1 MRITDHAEMLDI
13 EGEHGIVHLTLLWDE
28 KNLVLVD
35 TGFPGQFELILAA
48 IEHTG
53 HKPEDLTHIIITHQ
67 DVDHIGCL
75 KEFKTKWPHIQV
87 LAHEEE
93 APYID
98 GRKPP
103 VKLSI
108 LEAKIDKLPED
119 RKQYAKSLKKDF
131 ANHHKLQINID
142 KTIAD
147 GEKLDLCGGI
157 EAIFTPG
164 HTPGHICLFIKD
176 VHLLIS
182 GDAMNIAN
190 GKPVGPRLEICYDME
205 QAKKSCLKMAG
216 YKVEAIVAYHGGLLT
231 GQLQEQI
238 KDMAEKL

>member
-13 EGEHGIVHLTLLWDE
+13 KADNGIVHLTLLWDE

-48 IEHTG
+48 IEQTG
-53 HKPEDLTHIIITHQ
+53 HNPEDLTYIIITHQ
-67 DVDHIGCL
+67 DIDHIGCL

-98 GRKPP
+98 GRKTP
-103 VKLSI
+103 VKLAI
-108 LEAKIDKLPED
+108 LEANIDKLPEE
-119 RKQYAKSLKKDF
+119 RKQYAGFLKTAF
-131 ANHHKLQINID
+131 ANRQVVNID

-147 GEKLDLCGGI
+147 GEKLDVCGGM
-157 EAIFTPG
+157 EVIFTPG
-164 HTPGHICLFIKD
+164 HTPGHISLFIKD
-176 VHLLIS
+176 GSLLIV
-182 GDAMNIAN
+182 GDSMNIAD
-190 GKPVGPRLEICYDME
+190 GKPVGPRLEICYDIE
-205 QAKKSCLKMAG
+205 QAKKSCVKMAA
-216 YKVEAIVAYHGGLLT
+216 YPVEALVAYHSGLLT

>member
-1 MRITDHAEMLDI
+1 MRITDHAEMLAIKGKD
-13 EGEHGIVHLTLLWDE
+13 GIVHPTLLWDE

-48 IEHTG
+48 IEQTG
-53 HKPEDLTHIIITHQ
+53 HKPEDLTYIIITHQ

-87 LAHEEE
+87 LAHEKEV
-93 APYID
+93 PYID

-103 VKLSI
+103 VKLAI

-119 RKQYAKSLKKDF
+119 RKLYAESLKADF

-147 GEKLDLCGGI
+147 GEKLDLCGGM
-157 EAIFTPG
+157 EVIF
-164 HTPGHICLFIKD
+164 TPGHICLFVKD
-176 VHLLIS
+176 GSLLIS
-182 GDAMNIAN
+182 GDSMNIAD

-205 QAKKSCLKMAG
+205 EAKKSCVKMAA
-216 YKVEAIVAYHGGLLT
+216 YPVEAMVAYHSGLLT
-231 GQLQEQI
+231 GRLQEQI
-238 KDMAEKL
+238 KDMAEKLYI

>member
-13 EGEHGIVHLTLLWDE
+13 KGEHGIVHLTLLWDE

-48 IEHTG
+48 IERTG
-53 HKPEDLTHIIITHQ
+53 HKPENLTHIIITHQ

-75 KEFKTKWPHIQV
+75 KEFKTKWPHIQA

-98 GRKPP
+98 GRKTP
-103 VKLSI
+103 VKLAI
-108 LEAKIDKLPED
+108 LEANIDKLPEE

-131 ANHHKLQINID
+131 ANHHNLQINID
-142 KTIAD
+142 KTITD

-157 EAIFTPG
+157 EVIFTPG
-164 HTPGHICLFIKD
+164 HTPGHICLFVKD
-176 VHLLIS
+176 GSLLIS
-182 GDAMNIAN
+182 GDSMNIAE

-205 QAKKSCLKMAG
+205 QAKKSCLKMAD
-216 YKVEAIVAYHGGLLT
+216 YPVESLVVYHSGLLT

-238 KDMAEKL
+238 RDMAEKL